1 MPQNSVILL
10 NNAPYSKNS
19 SGQEIFQ
26 DIPFTDSLLKPDLY
40 NVIKLHKLPFRKN
53 AIDEIMQNEGHK
65 AVRLPPYHPDLNSI
79 EMVWVEMQIFTF

>member
-26 DIPFTDSLLKPDLY
+26 DIPFTDSLLY
-40 NVIKLHKLPFRKN
+40 NVIKLHKFPFRKN

-65 AVRLPPYHPDLNSI
+65 AVRLPSYHPDLNLI